1 MKKGISKSRTKSRR
15 RKRSDDEMLPEY
27 DFSGGVRGKYF
38 RAYRQGYTVT
48 VHKDDGKVE
57 VRHFKPTEGVVVL
70 DRDVRKY
77 FPDAESVNSA
87 LRGLIALFP
96 QKTHKAKSKTRDASK

>member
-1 MKKGISKSRTKSRR
+1 MKKEISKSRTKSRR
-15 RKRSDDEMLPEY
+15 RKRGDDEMLPEY

-48 VHKDDGKVE
+48 VYKDDGTVE
-57 VRHFKPTEGVVVL
+57 ERHFKPAEGVVVL

-87 LRGLIALFP
+87 LRALIAIFP
-96 QKTHKAKSKTRDASK
+96 QKPHRTKAKTRDASK

>member
-1 MKKGISKSRTKSRR
+1 MKKEISKSRTKSRR
-15 RKRSDDEMLPEY
+15 RKRGDDEMLPEY

-38 RAYRQGYTVT
+38 RAYRKGSTVT
-48 VHKDDGKVE
+48 VYKGDGTVE
-57 VRHFKPTEGVVVL
+57 GRHFKPTEGVLVV

-87 LRGLIALFP
+87 LRALIALFP
-96 QKTHKAKSKTRDASK
+96 QKPHKTKAKTGDASK

>member
-1 MKKGISKSRTKSRR
+1 MKKEISKSRTKSRR

-48 VHKDDGKVE
+48 VYKDDETVE
-57 VRHFKPTEGVVVL
+57 VRQFKPAEGVVVL

-87 LRGLIALFP
+87 LRALIALFP
-96 QKTHKAKSKTRDASK
+96 QKPHKTKTKTRDASK